1 MEERGRTQMAEIMK
15 GVHAPETFSN
25 TFLLVDQRLILV
37 DTGTAESGS
46 KVLDYLRG
54 IRMKPSD
61 IGTIFITHTHPDH
74 VGGLADVKRAAP
86 AKVAAHRIEA
96 DFISKKRTYTGPPG
110 AERQRHPGTPV
121 DILLDDGSVQDGLR
135 VIFTPG
141 HTTGSISL
149 LDESRSLLIA
159 GDAVNNESGLR
170 PMDDRYNVDPKQHR
184 ASIKKLAGLAFE
196 NMVMGHGTPILGGAS
211 KQVNELAG
219 RLQKG

>member
-1 MEERGRTQMAEIMK
+1 MRMAEIMK
-15 GVHAPETFSN
+15 GVHAPGTYSN

-37 DTGTAESGS
+37 DTGAAENGS
-46 KVLDYLRG
+46 KILDYLNG

-74 VGGLADVKRAAP
+74 VGGLAEVKRATP

-141 HTTGSISL
+141 HTSGSISL
-149 LDESRSLLIA
+149 LDESRSLMIA
-159 GDAVNNESGLR
+159 GDAINNESGLR

-184 ASIKKLAGLAFE
+184 ASIKKLATATFE
-196 NMVMGHGTPILGGAS
+196 NMVMGHGTPVLGGAS
-211 KQVNELAG
+211 KRLTELAA
-219 RLQKG
+219 RL